1 MSTLPSS
8 NASARKGP
16 LGLPIWNW
24 LFPVLLW
31 VFYFSEAVSKISE
44 WATGHYHPLPRWIKV
59 GVIGFFFLVLI
70 YYKFFKTLKVFAF
83 LLLAFAI
90 ANYSLGCDNPM
101 ENVVVFGKYLFPIV
115 LLFFFDE
122 RVRAAVNLNI
132 LYSSFEWLLKFNF
145 VLIIIGLVF
154 QVAIFETYDGPRF
167 GYNGLLLTS
176 STSTYAYICA
186 LLYYCFKFNWR
197 KEVLKDTGFWIV
209 LVSSLLVGTKSL
221 YLAVGMIFAF
231 MVFLVVPPK
240 KRLAF
245 AISVGIIGSGLIY
258 VILNYL
264 DPFKTIVEERGLL
277 SAFLSYRNELVVRD
291 VIPFIQAE
299 WSWVNYLIGGVCDI
313 KSRSEMA
320 IIDVFYYWGI
330 LGGCYYLYLFYKHLF
345 SFKQDQYTWFS
356 LLLLFIVIT
365 LAGNFFFYSTIP
377 IYILLLRERIL
388 TSREES

>member
-59 GVIGFFFLVLI
+59 EVIGFFFLVLI

-83 LLLAFAI
+83 LLLAFAV

-101 ENVVVFGKYLFPIV
+101 ENVVVFGRYLFPIV

-277 SAFLSYRNELVVRD
+277 SAFLSYRNELVVRARPYE
-291 VIPFIQAE
+291 VHAQK
-299 WSWVNYLIGGVCDI
+299 C
-313 KSRSEMA
+313 A
-320 IIDVFYYWGI
+320 I
-330 LGGCYYLYLFYKHLF
+330 
-345 SFKQDQYTWFS
+345 
-356 LLLLFIVIT
+356 
-365 LAGNFFFYSTIP
+365 
-377 IYILLLRERIL
+377 
-388 TSREES
+388 